1 MNSNIDKSTIIDYLY
16 GEMNEDEK
24 LLFEQQLEKD
34 PALKAEVDAM
44 IETRSFLNKASVQE
58 PTEPLILNGLNNF
71 NSQSKDTLWRKWASV
86 AAALLVILVAAAW
99 WNLEIEMGDGEL
111 RISFNKNYNKV
122 QQAEIKKQKDALEE
136 EIAKQKDLMNQALK
150 ERVAQ
155 LEDSLY
161 LGYTNIKSE
170 FQELV
175 SQQNVQVQN
184 QQRVYLTPEDVE
196 KLMWKINEEN
206 FKNTTLLLS
215 KTSESQQKYTEELM
229 REFAEFVDEKRQNDL
244 QLVSYALNKLKT
256 DTQAQQEETN
266 IILAKLINEWNKES
280 ETKNFNKK

>member
-1 MNSNIDKSTIIDYLY
+1 LINGILKKKIFTMNSNIDKSTIIDYLY

-184 QQRVYLTPEDVE
+184 QQRVY
-196 KLMWKINEEN
+196 
-206 FKNTTLLLS
+206 
-215 KTSESQQKYTEELM
+215 
-229 REFAEFVDEKRQNDL
+229 
-244 QLVSYALNKLKT
+244 
-256 DTQAQQEETN
+256 
-266 IILAKLINEWNKES
+266 
-280 ETKNFNKK
+280 

>member
-24 LLFEQQLEKD
+24 LQFEQQFDKD
-34 PALKAEVDAM
+34 PALKAEVNAM
-44 IETRSFLNKASVQE
+44 LETRNFLNKASVQE
-58 PTEPLILNGLNNF
+58 PTEPLILNVLSSFNN
-71 NSQSKDTLWRKWASV
+71 QSKDAFWRKWASV

-136 EIAKQKDLMNQALK
+136 EIAKQKDLMNRALK

-184 QQRVYLTPEDVE
+184 QQRLYLTPEEVE

-206 FKNTTLLLS
+206 FKNTTLLIS
-215 KTSESQQKYTEELM
+215 KTSEGQQKYNEELI
-229 REFAEFVDEKRQNDL
+229 REFAEFVEEKRKSDL